1 MLEKKIELAVKHDH
15 SDAYLHLGDIYF
27 NGNGVKKDYIK
38 AIDNYLH
45 HKIILMLFWIWVKV
59 VPKD

>member
-45 HKIILMLFWIWVKV
+45 HKIILMLF
-59 VPKD
+59 